1 MDLGA
6 DTDLMFQSCMLNM
19 KQLQYGR
26 QSSYIC
32 LIFALDHISQIVGP
46 DGKAI
51 KVTPSQQVVVDKYG
65 QPVIGSDSK
74 AIVVPAGSTIVVPH
88 ADGRF
93 KTEFTL
99 VSYHLV
105 YAIKCHVVWK
115 TKSPTLVLET
125 QTL

>member
-6 DTDLMFQSCMLNM
+6 DTDLMLQFCLLNM

-26 QSSYIC
+26 QSSYFC

-93 KTEFTL
+93 IIVYAHVF
-99 VSYHLV
+99 YQWV
-105 YAIKCHVVWK
+105 YAISVM
-115 TKSPTLVLET
+115 
-125 QTL
+125 